1 MEGISLFG
9 VAPHFKRIL
18 REEGSPMVVSD
29 HPLLGVPIGSQVPTL
44 EGILV
49 QDVEGGGMADTKVL
63 GVDTIPTSDISLVD
77 ESKLSLSFIT
87 FVYFFFC

>member
-18 REEGSPMVVSD
+18 REEGSLMVVSD